1 MPGRAAARL
10 LVCLLV
16 GLACLPVRSRS
27 TAPAVNPE
35 LVVRQFAEGFG
46 GTGTGRL
53 TRLFLADAEVRLAGL
68 GVGFR
73 GRREIERLLD
83 YARAAE
89 ARFELSALERRGDTV
104 RCRLTEDNAWLRA
117 LGADSL
123 RYSARF
129 LFQGGRVA
137 EVEIRL
143 LPGSRA
149 ALGRSGMAF
158 ALWVRDREPEAIE
171 RILPGGRPD
180 FSRDSARLLLEL
192 IRRWRVE
199 R

>member
-1 MPGRAAARL
+1 MSGRAMARL
-10 LVCLLV
+10 LACLLV

-35 LVVRQFAEGFG
+35 LVVRKFAEGFG
-46 GTGTGRL
+46 SGTGRL
-53 TRLFLADAEVRLAGL
+53 TRLFLNDAEVRLAGL

-89 ARFELSALERRGDTV
+89 ARLELSALERRGDTV
-104 RCRLTEDNAWLRA
+104 FCRLAEDNAWLRA

-137 EVEIRL
+137 EAEIRL

-158 ALWVRDREPEAIE
+158 ALWVRDHAPGAIE
-171 RILPGGRPD
+171 RILPGGRPE
-180 FSRDSARLLLEL
+180 FSRDSVRQLLEL
-192 IRRWRVE
+192 IRRWQTE